1 MSVRPPKCL
10 AGCHEASRLQWRFV
24 SRQRELYRI
33 RRSLRVVP
41 EGHPKQR
48 ANAPGDR
55 RGHECARRPALELPA
70 LVQRGAKSRPARHPA
85 QPQDGRSVLRLA
97 PLGAYPNWCNDPKG
111 GRKPINAKAETVST
125 LPTFREAYARRRC
138 ILPVDGFFEWKAA
151 KGERAK
157 QPFASAMQHGSPF
170 GIAGL
175 WENWKDQMLAPA
187 PRKRIGRL
195 DAERSASPVRIRH
208 FFAPARRRPRAFHAT
223 PQSSR
228 RGAVRGG
235 PDFHLAQAQRRDA
248 ASALRA
254 MSRAG
259 C

>member
-1 MSVRPPKCL
+1 MKPLGYSGDLFRVSVSYTAFAGRFASCRRVIQNSGPMRL
-10 AGCHEASRLQWRFV
+10 AIVEGMNARDGRLSNYPRWYNAAPSQDLLV
-24 SRQRELYRI
+24 I
-33 RRSLRVVP
+33 RRNHKTGEVSLDP
-41 EGHPKQR
+41 
-48 ANAPGDR
+48 
-55 RGHECARRPALELPA
+55 
-70 LVQRGAKSRPARHPA
+70 
-85 QPQDGRSVLRLA
+85 RSWGLI
-97 PLGAYPNWCNDPKG
+97 PYWCNDPKG

-138 ILPVDGFFEWKAA
+138 ILRWTGSLSGRRPR
-151 KGERAK
+151 ERGR
-157 QPFASAMQHGSPF
+157 SSRSR
-170 GIAGL
+170 
-175 WENWKDQMLAPA
+175 APCSTA
-187 PRKRIGRL
+187 R
-195 DAERSASPVRIRH
+195 RSASPGCGRTGRIKCSPRPRASASGASMRSGARRPSGSAI